1 METERLREYYSGKT
15 VLVTGHTGF
24 KGSWLT
30 HILLSFGAKVI
41 GVSLPPVSDR
51 DIFVV
56 TGLQSTVSHHEFD
69 IRNAERLIAL
79 ISAEKP
85 DVVFHLAAQPLVR
98 QSYAEPQTTMSTNVM
113 GTVNILE
120 AIRLSGSVKAA
131 VIITTDKVYENKEWL
146 YGYRESDPLGGY
158 DPYSASKAAADI
170 VTDSYRRSFFN
181 ENDYGEKHHT
191 LIAIARA
198 GNVIGGGDWGVDRLV
213 PDIMRAAQGGTPVTL
228 RNPGSVRPWEHVLEP
243 LSGYLMLGA
252 RLGGGEKEF
261 AGAWNFGPNS
271 ESWLSVGDVT
281 RKVMELLGTGD
292 ISISSQPSFHE
303 SNMLTLDTTKAQ
315 RLLGWKPRFDI
326 NRTLSETVRWYKT
339 VNTDKTKALAI
350 TQAQI
355 ASYFGLNK

>member
-1 METERLREYYSGKT
+1 MEIERLREYYSGKT

-41 GVSLPPVSDR
+41 GVSLPPVSEQDV
-51 DIFVV
+51 FVV
-56 TGLQSTVSHHEFD
+56 TGLQSRISHHEFD

-79 ISAEKP
+79 VSAEKP
-85 DVVFHLAAQPLVR
+85 EIVFHLAAQPLVK
-98 QSYAEPQTTMSTNVM
+98 QSYAEPQVTMATNVM
-113 GTVNILE
+113 GTVNVLE
-120 AIRLSGSVKAA
+120 AIRLSGGVKAV
-131 VIITTDKVYENKEWL
+131 VIITTDKVYENKEWI

-191 LIAIARA
+191 LVAIARA
-198 GNVIGGGDWGVDRLV
+198 GNVIGGGDWGLDRLV
-213 PDIMRAAQGGTPVTL
+213 PDIMRAALGGAPVTL

-243 LSGYLMLGA
+243 LTGYLMLGV
-252 RLGGGEKEF
+252 RLGSGEREF

-292 ISISSQPSFHE
+292 INISSQPSFHE

-326 NRTLSETVRWYKT
+326 NRTLNETVRWYKT
-339 VNTDKTKALAI
+339 VNNDKTKALAI
-350 TQAQI
+350 TQEQI
-355 ASYFGLNK
+355 ANYFGLNK